1 MNPNE
6 MLRGL
11 STISIPTEALKITSS
26 DGKLLEQTTCTLLFK
41 VRIIEKNSPT
51 DYLGRTVESALKK
64 FIFESELNLVNENG
78 DRFKSGDFQIQF
90 AGNSKNINEMS
101 FPRQTMWSLKNFVKK
116 SLSLSVINHEEIDG
130 FLKPAKLKINIQWS
144 GELKLFSEN
153 KENGATVSNGCG
165 DGRASKRQV
174 FTRSRSTGS
183 IILRRSIHTAKSN
196 ENIQCLVYQFIH
208 RTYRQKTEIWGTYKC
223 PWCTVKPKN
232 LYILLKHLTLCH
244 DRFKFKY
251 VPGSNETRI
260 DVFINNKRADDEKLD
275 PLSRLSTKFK
285 GQEPHKRKSLT
296 NILVNH
302 PERSRP
308 KLAEFLVFDVNDTKR
323 TFFHSTNGLPLHATE
338 IDIDSEDEIDPF
350 WLRQNT
356 ARMIDEFVDVNDG
369 EKEIMKLWNLFTLKH
384 AVVSESQIPDTAILF
399 VERHGE
405 FILANNLKRN
415 FIIHLSNLFDYGLI
429 SDADFYKCVQR
440 LQIFLVENQ
449 SLRDVLV
456 QRHDEQMKYSTLKS
470 KSKANMNNT
479 ISTPVKE
486 QHQQQRLQQ
495 KRPSNHIVSTIK
507 KRLRSHSRSDSIS
520 RHKIKRTDAMRN
532 HSKKIISSTPS
543 HRAARKSTKTTA

>member
-51 DYLGRTVESALKK
+51 DYLGRTVESALKN
-64 FIFESELNLVNENG
+64 FIFESEMNLMNENG

-90 AGNSKNINEMS
+90 NGNTKNINEMS
-101 FPRQTMWSLKNFVKK
+101 FPRQTMWNLKNFVKK

-130 FLKPAKLKINIQWS
+130 FSKPAKLKMNIKWS

-153 KENGATVSNGCG
+153 KENGATVSNGG
-165 DGRASKRQV
+165 HWGTSKRQV

-183 IILRRSIHTAKSN
+183 IILRRSISTAKSN
-196 ENIQCLVYQFIH
+196 DNIQCLVYQFIH

-223 PWCTVKPKN
+223 PWCTVKPRN

-260 DVFINNKRADDEKLD
+260 DVFINRRADDEKLD
-275 PLSRLSTKFK
+275 PLSRAGTKFK

-323 TFFHSTNGLPLHATE
+323 TFYHSTNGLPLHSTE
-338 IDIDSEDEIDPF
+338 IDIDSDDEIDPF

-356 ARMIDEFVDVNDG
+356 TRMIEEFVDVNDG
-369 EKEIMKLWNLFTLKH
+369 EKEIMKLWNLFTLKR
-384 AVVSESQIPDTAILF
+384 AVISESQIPETAISF
-399 VERHGE
+399 VENHGE

-415 FIIHLSNLFDYGLI
+415 CMIHLSNLFDYGLI

-440 LQIFLVENQ
+440 LQIFLVENH

-456 QRHDEQMKYSTLKS
+456 QRHDEQIKYSML

-479 ISTPVKE
+479 ISTPAKE
-486 QHQQQRLQQ
+486 QQQQQRLQQ
-495 KRPSNHIVSTIK
+495 KRPSKRIISTIK
-507 KRLRSHSRSDSIS
+507 KRLRSHSRSDSTS
-520 RHKIKRTDAMRN
+520 RHKIKRTDAIRN
-532 HSKKIISSTPS
+532 YSKKIISSTPL
-543 HRAARKSTKTTA
+543 HRATRKSARTIA

>member
-26 DGKLLEQTTCTLLFK
+26 DGELLEQTTCTLLFK
-41 VRIIEKNSPT
+41 VRIIEKNPPT
-51 DYLGRTVESALKK
+51 DYLDRTVESAPKN
-64 FIFESELNLVNENG
+64 FIFESELDLVNENG
-78 DRFKSGDFQIQF
+78 DRFKSGDFHIQF
-90 AGNSKNINEMS
+90 AGNTKNINEMS
-101 FPRQTMWSLKNFVKK
+101 FPRQTMWNLKNFVKK
-116 SLSLSVINHEEIDG
+116 SLSLSVINHEEIDS

-153 KENGATVSNGCG
+153 KENGATASKRCG
-165 DGRASKRQV
+165 GGVSKRQV

-183 IILRRSIHTAKSN
+183 IILRRSISTVKSN
-196 ENIQCLVYQFIH
+196 DNIHCLVYQFIH

-260 DVFINNKRADDEKLD
+260 DVFINKRADDEKYD
-275 PLSRLSTKFK
+275 PFSRLGTKFK
-285 GQEPHKRKSLT
+285 GKEPNKRKSLT
-296 NILVNH
+296 NILVNR

-308 KLAEFLVFDVNDTKR
+308 KLGEFFVFDVNDTKR
-323 TFFHSTNGLPLHATE
+323 TFYHSTNGLPLHATE
-338 IDIDSEDEIDPF
+338 IDIDSEDEIDPC

-356 ARMIDEFVDVNDG
+356 TRMINEFVDVNDG
-369 EKEIMKLWNLFTLKH
+369 EKEIMKLWNLFILKH
-384 AVVSESQIPDTAILF
+384 AVISESQMPETAISF

-405 FILANNLKRN
+405 YILANNLKRN
-415 FIIHLSNLFDYGLI
+415 CIVHLSNLFDYGLI

-440 LQIFLVENQ
+440 LQIFLVKNQ
-449 SLRDVLV
+449 SLRDGLV
-456 QRHDEQMKYSTLKS
+456 QRHNEQMKHSML
-470 KSKANMNNT
+470 KSKANMNKT
-479 ISTPVKE
+479 ISTPVTE
-486 QHQQQRLQQ
+486 QQRPQL
-495 KRPSNHIVSTIK
+495 KRPSNHIISTIK
-507 KRLRSHSRSDSIS
+507 KRLRSHSRSDSSS
-520 RHKIKRTDAMRN
+520 RHKIERTDAMRN
-532 HSKKIISSTPS
+532 HSKKIISSTPLQ
-543 HRAARKSTKTTA
+543 RAARKTAKTTA

>member
-11 STISIPTEALKITSS
+11 STINIPTEALKITSS
-26 DGKLLEQTTCTLLFK
+26 DGKLLEQTTCILLFK

-51 DYLGRTVESALKK
+51 DYLGRTVESALKN

-78 DRFKSGDFQIQF
+78 DRFKNGDFQIQF
-90 AGNSKNINEMS
+90 AGNAKNTNEMS

-116 SLSLSVINHEEIDG
+116 SLSLSVINHEEIDSL
-130 FLKPAKLKINIQWS
+130 LKPAKLKINIQWS

-153 KENGATVSNGCG
+153 KENGATVSNGLSG
-165 DGRASKRQV
+165 GASKRQV

-183 IILRRSIHTAKSN
+183 IILRRSINTTKSN
-196 ENIQCLVYQFIH
+196 DNIQCLIYQFIH

-223 PWCTVKPKN
+223 PWCTVKPRN

-260 DVFINNKRADDEKLD
+260 DVFINNKRSDDEKCD
-275 PLSRLSTKFK
+275 PFSRSSTKFN
-285 GQEPHKRKSLT
+285 GEEPHKRKSLT

-302 PERSRP
+302 PERNRP

-323 TFFHSTNGLPLHATE
+323 KFYHSTNGLPLHATE

-356 ARMIDEFVDVNDG
+356 ARMINEFVDVNDG
-369 EKEIMKLWNLFTLKH
+369 EKEIMKLWNLFILKH
-384 AVVSESQIPDTAILF
+384 AVISESQMPETVISF
-399 VERHGE
+399 VEKHGE

-415 FIIHLSNLFDYGLI
+415 CIIHLSNLFDYGLI
-429 SDADFYKCVQR
+429 SDADLYKCVQR
-440 LQIFLVENQ
+440 LQIFLVKNQ

-456 QRHDEQMKYSTLKS
+456 QRHDEQMKYSMLKS
-470 KSKANMNNT
+470 KPKKNNIT
-479 ISTPVKE
+479 ISTPGKA
-486 QHQQQRLQQ
+486 QRLQQ

-507 KRLRSHSRSDSIS
+507 KRLRSNSRSDSSS
-520 RHKIKRTDAMRN
+520 RHKIKRTNAMRN
-532 HSKKIISSTPS
+532 CNKKVTSSTPL
-543 HRAARKSTKTTA
+543 HRATRKSAKTSA